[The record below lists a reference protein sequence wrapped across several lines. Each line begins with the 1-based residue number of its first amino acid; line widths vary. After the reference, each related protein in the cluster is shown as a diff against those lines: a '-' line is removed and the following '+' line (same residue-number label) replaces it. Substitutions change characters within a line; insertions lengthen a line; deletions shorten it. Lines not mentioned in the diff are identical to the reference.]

1 MDIDQIIFK
10 KLYRLIKRI
19 RQPGI
24 DPVVEARTATLAGLK
39 GRLTVLARAL
49 TGQNIELFTAEREG
63 GWSSRAF
70 FLPENFSH
78 GSTHAANVDF
88 YVFRV
93 CYLAVQQQLGFN
105 WTTEE
110 YREISLSR
118 SQARQTAPA
127 VLDRLYQLFPPIR
140 DVAGRLI
147 ATETAFQERLAPGQQ
162 PDLSLLWGRWMSP
175 SDTPIS
181 CIDTPVQQHPAVVP
195 ATTPTTE
202 LRAPAREEMT
212 VLAVNQQE
220 IQDYTLMHSFEKV
233 ETIEEFKGNWRDL
246 DGADELSE
254 HAESLAEL
262 DLRETVRVD
271 TPTHSV
277 YQTEWFR
284 NATAPESREADSN
297 APCVLY
303 DEWDA
308 GKRAY
313 KRGYCRVYPTVALA
327 EQPDYAATVLQT
339 HSATY
344 HTLRRRIQRAYT
356 EREQV
361 KRQPAGEE
369 PDLDEVINTFA
380 DMRAGRT
387 PSDMVYVSRQRR
399 RRDIAVLLL
408 MDISL
413 STDSYTGGRRILDV
427 EKQSVL
433 LFGEALASFDDRFR
447 IDGFYSRTRN
457 RCHYATVKSF
467 ENTWAQG
474 RRRLGAI
481 EPQGYTRIGP
491 ALRHATSLLVQEP
504 AAKRWILLLSD
515 GKPNDYDRYE
525 GAYGI
530 ADVRQALREAEQ
542 QHVRVHALAVES
554 EARFYL
560 PGMFGRN
567 GYSILPHPGDLP
579 GALTDFYTALL
590 R

>member
-10 KLYRLIKRI
+10 KVYRLVKRI
-19 RQPGI
+19 RQPRI
-24 DPVVEARTATLAGLK
+24 DPVVQARTATLVDLK

-63 GWSSRAF
+63 GWSGRVF
-70 FLPENFSH
+70 FLPEQFSH
-78 GSTHAANVDF
+78 GSAHATNVDF
-88 YVFRV
+88 YIFRV

-105 WTTEE
+105 WTTEKYQE
-110 YREISLSR
+110 LSLSR
-118 SQARQTAPA
+118 HQARHTSPA
-127 VLDRLYQLFPPIR
+127 VLDRLYQLFPSIR
-140 DVAGRLI
+140 DMAEHLI
-147 ATETAFQERLAPGQQ
+147 ATETAFQEQLAPGQP

-175 SDTPIS
+175 SDAPVS
-181 CIDTPVQQHPAVVP
+181 CLDTPAHQPP
-195 ATTPTTE
+195 ATPPAAPTTE
-202 LRAPAREEMT
+202 LRAPAREEVT
-212 VLAVNQQE
+212 TLDANQKE
-220 IQDYTLMHSFEKV
+220 VQDYTLMHNFEKV
-233 ETIEEFKGNWRDL
+233 ETIEEFKGNWRDM

-254 HAESLAEL
+254 HAESLSEL

-271 TPTHSV
+271 TPTHSM

-284 NATAPESREADSN
+284 NATAPESREAESS

-308 GKRAY
+308 SKRAY
-313 KRGYCRVYPTVALA
+313 KRGYCRVYPLTSVE
-327 EQPDYAATVLQT
+327 EQPEYAAAILQA
-339 HSATY
+339 HRATCR
-344 HTLRRRIQRAYT
+344 TLQHRIRRAYT

-369 PDLDEVINTFA
+369 PDIDEVVNAFA
-380 DMRAGRT
+380 DMRAGHS
-387 PSDMVYVSRQRR
+387 PSDMVYISRQRR
-399 RRDIAVLLL
+399 RRDIAILLL

-433 LFGEALASFDDRFR
+433 LFGEAIASFGDRFR

-457 RCHYATVKSF
+457 RCHYTTVKSF
-467 ENTWAQG
+467 ENTWEQG
-474 RRRLGAI
+474 QRRLGAI

-491 ALRHATSLLVQEP
+491 ALRHATSLLAQES

-567 GYSILPHPGDLP
+567 GYSILPHPGELP
-579 GALTDFYTALL
+579 NALTDFYTALL